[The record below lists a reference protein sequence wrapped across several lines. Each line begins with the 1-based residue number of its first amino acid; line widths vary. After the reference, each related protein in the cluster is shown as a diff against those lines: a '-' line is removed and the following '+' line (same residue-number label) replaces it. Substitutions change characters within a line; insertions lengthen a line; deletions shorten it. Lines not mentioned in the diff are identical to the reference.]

1 MLAEKIKLGKTGFF
15 FVFFLMLLNQKPD
28 LGVQPFVAVI
38 LQHPNAKQLLLINGK
53 YLISCQ
59 IFI

>member
-1 MLAEKIKLGKTGFF
+1 
-15 FVFFLMLLNQKPD
+15 MLLNQKPD
-28 LGVQPFVAVI
+28 LGMQLFVTVI
-38 LQHPNAKQLLLINGK
+38 LQHPIAKQLLLINGK

>member
-1 MLAEKIKLGKTGFF
+1 MLAEKIKMGKTVF
-15 FVFFLMLLNQKPD
+15 FFLMLLNQKPD
-28 LGVQPFVAVI
+28 LGMQLFVAVI